1 MEFFLTWILPIM
13 LGLTLGWLLLGRKK
27 VNMQYINLLDEQAFK
42 NNMRKGQLVDV
53 RKKDR
58 YDNNKIKGA
67 RNFNPRYL
75 KSKHQT
81 KIRKDQPLYLYCD
94 NGQKSLK
101 TAKALSKKGF
111 KEINVLKG
119 GLKKHK
125 TAQS

>member
-1 MEFFLTWILPIM
+1 MEFFLTWILPIV

-27 VNMQYINLLDEQAFK
+27 VNVQNIHLLDEQTFK

-53 RKKDR
+53 RKKTRFETD
-58 YDNNKIKGA
+58 KIKGA

-81 KIRKDQPLYLYCD
+81 KIRKDKPVYLYCD
-94 NGQKSLK
+94 NGQKSHK

-111 KEINVLKG
+111 QNINVLKG
-119 GLKKHK
+119 GIKKNK